1 MGCLARLGC
10 LIVLVVAAAV
20 GWFTRD
26 QWMPDRFRP
35 KPAMVIKPPQ
45 WEPLTDSGAARTRAA
60 LDKLSQRTGPVF
72 QTVTGADAASYV
84 FRELAKQMP
93 PSTDSIQAMVN
104 GETVS
109 MRANVRLADVGGAG
123 ALGSLGSMFG
133 DRERVELSG
142 TFYVMKPGL
151 AEFQIQNIKI
161 GGLTIPH
168 GMIPRLVSHFGK
180 GERPAGLSADG
191 LPLPIPH
198 YVGDIRVANGKI
210 TLYKNVE

>member
-10 LIVLVVAAAV
+10 LIVLVVAGAI

-26 QWMPDRFRP
+26 QWLPAGFRP
-35 KPAMVIKPPQ
+35 RPAAVAKAPQ
-45 WEPLTDSGAARTRAA
+45 WQPLTDAGAERTRAA
-60 LDKLSQRTGPVF
+60 LDKLSLKTGPVF

-84 FRELAKQMP
+84 FSELAKQLP
-93 PSTDSIQAMVN
+93 PSTDSIQAQVN

-109 MRANVRLADVGGAG
+109 MRANVRLADIGGAG

-142 TFYVMKPGL
+142 TFFVMKPGL

-168 GMIPRLVSHFGK
+168 GMIPQLVRRLGK
-180 GERPAGLSADG
+180 GERPAGVSPDG

>member
-1 MGCLARLGC
+1 MGCIARLGC
-10 LIVLVVAAAV
+10 LIVLVVAGAI

-26 QWMPDRFRP
+26 QWLPARFRP
-35 KPAMVIKPPQ
+35 QAAVVAKAPT
-45 WEPLTDSGAARTRAA
+45 WEPLSDSGAARTRSA
-60 LDKLSQRTGPVF
+60 LNKLSQRTGPVF
-72 QTVTGADAASYV
+72 QTVSGADAASYV
-84 FRELAKQMP
+84 FTELAKEMP
-93 PSTDSIQAMVN
+93 PSTDSIEAMVN

-109 MRANVRLADVGGAG
+109 MRANVRMADVGSA
-123 ALGSLGSMFG
+123 ALGSLASMFG

-142 TFYVMKPGL
+142 TFDVMKPGL
-151 AEFQIQNIKI
+151 AEFQIQNIKV
-161 GGLTIPH
+161 GGLTVPH
-168 GMIPRLVSHFGK
+168 GMIPQLVSHLSK

>member
-10 LIVLVVAAAV
+10 LIVLVVAAAI

-26 QWMPDRFRP
+26 QWLPARFRP
-35 KPAMVIKPPQ
+35 KPAVVAKVPN

-60 LDKLSQRTGPVF
+60 LAKLSQKTGPVF
-72 QTVTGADAASYV
+72 QTVSGADATSYV
-84 FRELAKQMP
+84 FKELAKELP
-93 PSTDSIQAMVN
+93 PSTDSIEAKVD
-104 GETVS
+104 GEAVY

-123 ALGSLGSMFG
+123 ALGSLGSMFS

-151 AEFQIQNIKI
+151 AEFQIQSIKI
-161 GGLTIPH
+161 GGLSIPH
-168 GMIPRLVSHFGK
+168 GMIPQLASRMTK
-180 GERPAGLSADG
+180 GERPAGLSPDG